1 MAKATALG
9 KSGSPEPVPP
19 SAPVCRSVT
28 LSNKFA
34 NSRLSSGC
42 ACANFGGKSLATGA
56 VAGATAAVS
65 PELPA
70 PEPVAVEL
78 ASPETTALW
87 ASCAVIF
94 GTMTPRRQL
103 RPLPTHFLGDQL
115 VAPQGARD
123 DLLEDVDDMMRSG
136 GVPLHEEV
144 AMAFSSGRRPHLR
157 S

>member
-1 MAKATALG
+1 MAKATALV
-9 KSGSPEPVPP
+9 KSGSPEPAPP
-19 SAPVCRSVT
+19 FAPLFRSVT

-42 ACANFGGKSLATGA
+42 ACAYFGGKSLATGA

-70 PEPVAVEL
+70 PEPVAVEM
-78 ASPETTALW
+78 ASPETAALW

-123 DLLEDVDDMMRSG
+123 DLLEDVDDMMHRG
-136 GVPLHEEV
+136 GVALHEEAV
-144 AMAFSSGRRPHLR
+144 MALSSARRPHIR
-157 S
+157 W